1 MITGMLPFN
10 GLRAAVC
17 GIFLGVAHTAIADSV
32 LTSFDFD
39 SDAGGFTNGPDVVA
53 DGLVVPGWYATTGT
67 VSDFSGVAGRALAAR
82 NFSSGNAL
90 VLDIAIAPGFVV
102 DLSGVGFDHV
112 ASASGP
118 AHWTLHIAGTDVI
131 EGTTPAD
138 FERVEHLFGLGPI
151 GDTLRLELRGLGAS
165 SNNGTYRIDNF
176 ELRGSLTPVPLPP
189 AIVLLGTLASLLP
202 LTRRRLTGR
211 RAIGARRRFVVSPL
225 APLIE

>member
-1 MITGMLPFN
+1 MLTGILPFN

-17 GIFLGVAHTAIADSV
+17 GICLGVAHTAIASSV

-39 SDAGGFTNGPDVVA
+39 SDSGGFTNGPDVVS
-53 DGLVVPGWYATTGT
+53 DGLVVPGWYAATGS

-90 VLDIAIAPGFVV
+90 VLEITIAPGFVV
-102 DLSGVGFDHV
+102 DVSGVAFDHL

-118 AHWTLHIAGTDVI
+118 SLWTLHIAGADIVD
-131 EGTTPAD
+131 GTTPSD
-138 FERVEHLFGLGPI
+138 FEHIEHAFGLGPI
-151 GDTLRLELRGLGAS
+151 SDTLRVELRGSGAS

-189 AIVLLGTLASLLP
+189 AIVLIGTVAGLLP
-202 LTRRRLTGR
+202 LTRRRLSGGC
-211 RAIGARRRFVVSPL
+211 AAGSRRRVVVGPL